1 MSYMAVMAF
10 ISHLRICSSC
20 GGHMTAE
27 DSEGVEICGGREF
40 LCKQTS
46 SNSAIEINDTPVG
59 PYMLNSH
66 EKSSKSLG
74 LIPIS

>member
-1 MSYMAVMAF
+1 
-10 ISHLRICSSC
+10 
-20 GGHMTAE
+20 MTAE

-46 SNSAIEINDTPVG
+46 SNIAIEINDTPVG

-66 EKSSKSLG
+66 QKSSESLG
-74 LIPIS
+74 LISIS

>member
-1 MSYMAVMAF
+1 MATMAF

-20 GGHMTAE
+20 GRHMTAE

-46 SNSAIEINDTPVG
+46 SNIAIEINDTPVG

-66 EKSSKSLG
+66 QKSSKSLG
-74 LIPIS
+74 LISIS